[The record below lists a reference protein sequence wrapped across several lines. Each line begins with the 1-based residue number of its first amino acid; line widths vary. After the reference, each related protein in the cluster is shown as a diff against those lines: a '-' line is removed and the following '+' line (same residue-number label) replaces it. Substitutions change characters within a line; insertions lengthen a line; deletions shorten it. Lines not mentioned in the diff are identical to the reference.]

1 MNIRGYN
8 EGCEWHSRTARQK
21 RHLSTG
27 RRHTQHIQSSLQVPS
42 RSFASLIFFNTP
54 RQHWRPCH
62 IYFLFLFYDN
72 IQFNSQVP
80 SCGLASLIIF
90 NTDFFLLVITIDIC
104 LKGGCPSLQGRFS
117 GAILREDLIKV
128 IAVLIRMIRFGDR
141 KGSAEAIVLCNMDVS
156 LIDWLKVAI
165 DR

>member
-1 MNIRGYN
+1 MKGVSDTLGPPDKSAIYQPDADTHNTYN
-8 EGCEWHSRTARQK
+8 
-21 RHLSTG
+21 HLSRFRLG
-27 RRHTQHIQSSLQVPS
+27 VSLPWSFSIRRGNTDDPAIY
-42 RSFASLIFFNTP
+42 IFFS
-54 RQHWRPCH
+54 
-62 IYFLFLFYDN
+62 FFYDN

-80 SCGLASLIIF
+80 SRGLASLIIF

-117 GAILREDLIKV
+117 GAILREDLIRI

-141 KGSAEAIVLCNMDVS
+141 KGSAEAIVLCNMEVS
-156 LIDWLKVAI
+156 LIYWLKVAI